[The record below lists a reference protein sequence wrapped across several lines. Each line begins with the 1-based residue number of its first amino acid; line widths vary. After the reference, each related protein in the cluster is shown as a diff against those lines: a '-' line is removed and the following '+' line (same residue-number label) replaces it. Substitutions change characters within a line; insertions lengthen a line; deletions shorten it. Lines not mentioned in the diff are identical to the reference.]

1 MGLEDREREEGE
13 KYLKMK
19 GKTSTVLF
27 YDQNPPLLGVHAAA
41 ETSGG

>member
-19 GKTSTVLF
+19 GKTS
-27 YDQNPPLLGVHAAA
+27 QICSK
-41 ETSGG
+41 TSI